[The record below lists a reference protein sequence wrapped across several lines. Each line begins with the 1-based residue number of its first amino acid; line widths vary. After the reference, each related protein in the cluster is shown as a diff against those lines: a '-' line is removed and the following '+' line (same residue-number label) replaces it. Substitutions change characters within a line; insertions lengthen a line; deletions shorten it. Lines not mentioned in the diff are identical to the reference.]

1 MKLIT
6 ESAKTP
12 ITYDLLILIVE
23 LYSPKNDNK
32 HPSGMKS

>member
-1 MKLIT
+1 MNLIT

-12 ITYDLLILIVE
+12 TTYVLLFLIVA